1 MLSWSFFLN
10 FFKFFLLFINVQ
22 LKHSIAN
29 FHSGLESW
37 EHHHHSIRKKEKKV
51 GDKNGGSCSLF
62 GLGPKRRKTRENNL
76 TDPLWIHFDSL
87 QLISLCQSIKTQQAI
102 YSPNVFD

>member
-1 MLSWSFFLN
+1 MELFFL
-10 FFKFFLLFINVQ
+10 FFFIFFTFHQCAIKVLDSKFSQRLGELGTPPPQ
-22 LKHSIAN
+22 H
-29 FHSGLESW
+29 
-37 EHHHHSIRKKEKKV
+37 EKKV

-87 QLISLCQSIKTQQAI
+87 RLISLCQSIKTQQAI